1 MMPNQ
6 NEQFRQ
12 QNNKI
17 PSDFLKSIR
26 AIQQNPTSESDLVYE
41 ISELRKEIAQLRA
54 DLLPVPTLILTGK
67 SVLDEFKRLNGASNH
82 D

>member
-1 MMPNQ
+1 MPNP
-6 NEQFRQ
+6 NEQFME

-26 AIQQNPTSESDLVYE
+26 ARQQNPNGESDLIYE

-54 DLLPVPTLILTGK
+54 DLVPVPSLIVTGK
-67 SVLDEFKRLNGASNH
+67 SVLDEFKRLNK